1 PLHVGSAPGEYHTI
15 QSAVTAANAGDT
27 VQVDPGTYIEQV
39 TIDNSG
45 HSRDNLKLVGLNQ
58 NAIIQAPAVM
68 TSPKAIV
75 DVSASQNVTIDKFTI
90 QGPGG
95 GPCDSLEYGVRVDHG
110 GS

>member
-1 PLHVGSAPGEYHTI
+1 
-15 QSAVTAANAGDT
+15 
-27 VQVDPGTYIEQV
+27 
-39 TIDNSG
+39 
-45 HSRDNLKLVGLNQ
+45 NQ

-110 GS
+110 GSATITTNHITHIRDNPFSACQNGVGILVGPQFQSQAGSAIISKNV